1 VLEHNESYRQGLI
14 MTEKT
19 KNTSNQTTFQNEI
32 VGFANSRD
40 YPLAVLTCALATGA
54 TFSLFSLLHQPPP
67 SSTHTTTT
75 PLTSLADNNKG
86 MMVRMSN
93 AVVPVVSERVV
104 EGAAAAASVSSSAS
118 SASLAHSIPVI
129 YQVLTEQFEQACA
142 DEPSSTLKR
151 KIVPV
156 EDGVQ
161 FLKVPISFV
170 LDALKR
176 IGVKIIVVVTGQIGG
191 RGVSYHDR
199 KHDRILTDMFAAF
212 PTQDGKWQAGTHAEA
227 IMQSLGRLNT
237 CVMRCFHILCFYSM
251 LLLLK
256 HNSLPIIFLLS
267 LYFTST
273 GSKRSQNVVRNAQ

>member
-1 VLEHNESYRQGLI
+1 
-14 MTEKT
+14 
-19 KNTSNQTTFQNEI
+19 
-32 VGFANSRD
+32 
-40 YPLAVLTCALATGA
+40 
-54 TFSLFSLLHQPPP
+54 
-67 SSTHTTTT
+67 
-75 PLTSLADNNKG
+75 
-86 MMVRMSN
+86 MVRMSN
-93 AVVPVVSERVV
+93 AVVSVVSERVV
-104 EGAAAAASVSSSAS
+104 EGAAAAASASSSAS
-118 SASLAHSIPVI
+118 SASSAHSEEADDIPMI
-129 YQVLTEQFEQACA
+129 YQVLTEQFEQACKESE
-142 DEPSSTLKR
+142 DDGESSTQKR
-151 KIVPV
+151 KTVPV
-156 EDGVQ
+156 EDGVK

-256 HNSLPIIFLLS
+256 HSSLPIIYLLS
-267 LYFTST
+267 LSFTST

>member
-1 VLEHNESYRQGLI
+1 

-118 SASLAHSIPVI
+118 SASSAHSIPMI
-129 YQVLTEQFEQACA
+129 YQVLTEQFEQACKESE
-142 DEPSSTLKR
+142 DDGESSTQKR
-151 KIVPV
+151 KTVPV
-156 EDGVQ
+156 EDGVK